1 MTGKYHIIL
10 LLTFALA
17 LSGCSDKKPRY
28 ERKKPV
34 GFEQKI
40 RVKRYEKALFEIH
53 PDSLQTKIPLLQ
65 NDFKFFLGG
74 DRINQQELIKLY
86 DYVTDPALIDLY
98 KNVSEKYPDNQFLVN
113 TFTKLFGYWKAYY
126 PSAPVPVI
134 YTYISGLDYSRP
146 VILTDSLIIISL
158 DMYLGRD
165 FDGYREMGIPKY
177 KRAHFQPGYIAVDVV
192 NEIALSEQPV
202 VRPGG
207 KLIDRMIFHGKQL
220 YFKDALLPDIHDTTK
235 IKYTGDQLQWI
246 EANEKMI
253 WSFIIENELL
263 FTGNYSRFKKLLSDG
278 PFTSEFG
285 RSSAPRIAQ
294 WIGWQ
299 IVRDYME
306 ANPSVS
312 LKQLMQTTDS
322 QSILDKSGYKP

>member
-1 MTGKYHIIL
+1 MTGNYLIIL
-10 LLTFALA
+10 LLSFTFA

-28 ERKKPV
+28 ERKNPV
-34 GFEQKI
+34 DFEHKI
-40 RVKRYEKALFEIH
+40 QVKRYEKALFEIH
-53 PDSLQTKIPLLQ
+53 PDSLQTEIPLLQ
-65 NDFKFFLGG
+65 KDFNFFLGK
-74 DRINQQELIKLY
+74 DSINQQELIKLY

-98 KNVSEKYPDNQFLVN
+98 KRVSEKYPDNKFLVN
-113 TFTKLFGYWKAYY
+113 TFSKLFGYWKAYY
-126 PSAPVPVI
+126 PSTPVPVI

-146 VILTDSLIIISL
+146 VIFTDSLIIISL
-158 DMYLGRD
+158 DMYLGKG
-165 FDGYREMGIPKY
+165 FDGYQEMGIPKY
-177 KRAHFQPGYIAVDVV
+177 KRTHFQPDYIPVDVV
-192 NEIALSEQPV
+192 NEIALSEQPF
-202 VRPGG
+202 VRPEG

-299 IVRDYME
+299 IARNYME
-306 ANPSVS
+306 TNPSVS
-312 LKQLMQTTDS
+312 LKQLMQTTDA
-322 QSILDKSGYKP
+322 QSLLDKSGYKP